1 MYYSSICF
9 ILPILLLDIPFYHA
23 LSLFCL
29 TISSFLYHN
38 YPNQMTKRIDYSN
51 IINTC
56 SIIYFEEIDISIYY
70 LFLYFIEQTYFK
82 THFIMYFLYFLSY
95 TKYMKSP
102 VVSLYFFLS
111 LFIFGIT
118 FFQEKNQFDF
128 YPYQRWLCH
137 FGQSMY
143 IYHSLS
149 ENYIHRLE
157 L

>member
-9 ILPILLLDIPFYHA
+9 IIPILLLDIPVYHA

-29 TISSFLYHN
+29 TLSSLAYHN

-56 SIIYFEEIDISIYY
+56 SIIYFENVDISIYY
-70 LFLYFIEQTYFK
+70 LFLYFIEQSYFK

-102 VVSLYFFLS
+102 VVTLFLFILIHFRDYFFS
-111 LFIFGIT
+111 GEESI
-118 FFQEKNQFDF
+118 
-128 YPYQRWLCH
+128 
-137 FGQSMY
+137 
-143 IYHSLS
+143 
-149 ENYIHRLE
+149 
-157 L
+157 